1 MGIPVQGTVGR
12 GYSRNPTLL
21 PNFDKPVASGSGTVG
36 LQSPAAYLA
45 ANPRVNA
52 TATATISDS
61 AFTTG
66 DILTLEL
73 TNSAFQNV
81 VAQPDNAAL
90 SSIISH
96 TYTVA
101 AGDSLATIAQAF
113 AKLFNDDVITQ
124 GFGIEVDAGGA
135 SGAVLTFNHGGPIG
149 NFSVLSAPLAEGSK
163 ITMTGTAL
171 TNDAVYANFAGP
183 AFAVVAPATDQ
194 ATIGGTPAATD
205 TVPITFTNSGVS
217 GLPVTKT
224 YTVAQGDTVNS
235 IAAGLAAL
243 INADTT
249 LAAAS
254 ITAYSDNAVVF
265 ISHNGAI
272 GNNTA
277 LTSTP
282 THGGGGSETCT
293 FTNSGNLSGGLGIP
307 GQSSIT
313 VSFTTV
319 TGNTTTQTATG
330 LKNAINASAAL
341 AALGVTATSSTN
353 VITLVVPATVE
364 PASITSY
371 ANTIIP
377 KATIT
382 GTVVAAD
389 KLNITVTNTA
399 IAGGSATISYTA
411 VLADTTTTVAAG
423 LAAAV
428 NASQPL
434 QAAGISATSL
444 SNVVSFAFQPQN
456 GAITFSQ
463 SVSPGSETIT
473 LSTTPTE
480 VCTVATLATEAFTFS
495 PSSGAL
501 SGGSGPVI
509 PTNNFTYGNNGQ
521 TQSFWYGQPVTL
533 GYDVI
538 SQMVAQGLPI
548 V

>member
-1 MGIPVQGTVGR
+1 MGIPSQGTPGR

-21 PNFDKPVASGSGTVG
+21 PNFDKPVASGTGTLG
-36 LQSPAAYLA
+36 LQSPAAFLQ

-52 TATATISDS
+52 TATATVTDTS
-61 AFTTG
+61 FTTG

-73 TNSAFQNV
+73 TNGVFQDIV
-81 VAQPDNAAL
+81 DLADNSPP
-90 SSIISH
+90 SSILSK
-96 TYTVA
+96 TYTVV

-113 AKLFNDDVITQ
+113 AKLFNDDATAQ
-124 GFGIEVDAGGA
+124 FFGIEVDAAGA
-135 SGAVLTFNHGGPIG
+135 SGAVLTFNHPGPVG
-149 NFSVLSAPLAEGSK
+149 NFTVLSQPLAEGSK

-194 ATIGGTPAATD
+194 ATIAGTPAATD
-205 TVPITFTNSGVS
+205 TVPITFTNAGVA
-217 GLPVTKT
+217 GLPITKT
-224 YTVAQGDTVNS
+224 YTVVAGDTVNS
-235 IAAGLAAL
+235 IAIGLAAL
-243 INADTT
+243 INGDVTLPTVGISAYADNG
-249 LAAAS
+249 
-254 ITAYSDNAVVF
+254 IVF
-265 ISHNGAI
+265 ISHNGAL

-293 FTNSGNLSGGLGIP
+293 FSNSGNLSGGLGIP
-307 GQSSIT
+307 GQSSVT
-313 VSFTTV
+313 VSFNTV

-341 AALGVTATSSTN
+341 AALSVTATSSTN
-353 VITLVVPATVE
+353 IITLAVPATAE
-364 PASITSY
+364 PAVITSY

-389 KLNITVTNTA
+389 KLNIVVTNAA
-399 IAGGSATISYTA
+399 IAGGAATISYTA
-411 VLADTTTTVAAG
+411 ILADTTTTVAAG

-463 SVSPGSETIT
+463 SVSPGAETIT
-473 LSTTPTE
+473 LSTAPTE
-480 VCTVATLATEAFTFS
+480 ICTVATLATEAFTLS
-495 PSSGAL
+495 PSNGAL
-501 SGGSGPVI
+501 SGGSGPII
-509 PTNNFTYGNNGQ
+509 PSDNFTYSNNGS
-521 TQSFWYGQPVTL
+521 TQSFWYGKPEIL
-533 GYDVI
+533 GYDVV
-538 SQMVAQGLPI
+538 SAMVAQGLPI